1 MQEEHLLF
9 LEEDTEKGDID
20 MINTTPLP
28 PKKIRAVQEYPV
40 LPMKK
45 IMSLIR
51 KNCGT
56 AYISERH
63 GKGNNKVI
71 ILPEAACEFQ
81 VMVSYGRR
89 SPMNVLEQKYA
100 GFGHFLRD
108 EHNNIVLIVSHF
120 IEIQTMNRNS
130 IGASNLGPNGE
141 NNPGLDFL
149 MYHRDEFI
157 KNEHKFNTD
166 AYGYKVDPFL
176 DICGPSVFIIE
187 GHTHPDLGVFYSGT
201 DRQSGMARAAVS
213 PVCIFVCDPIRKQML
228 GSIGK
233 DFKEAEIIVF
243 SRRVNDGKSIL
254 SDNKL
259 ETPQEIIGEIIRLA
273 NKCFSYKGYSG
284 KINDRTS
291 GGKEYLSIKMIIP
304 KSSKE

>member
-1 MQEEHLLF
+1 MF
-9 LEEDTEKGDID
+9 
-20 MINTTPLP
+20 NATPLP
-28 PKKIRAVQEYPV
+28 PKRVIVVEEYPV
-40 LPMKK
+40 LSMKK
-45 IMSLIR
+45 IMNLIR
-51 KNCGT
+51 RNCGS

-63 GKGNNKVI
+63 GKGFNKVI
-71 ILPEAACEFQ
+71 VLPEATREFE

-100 GFGHFLRD
+100 GYGHFLRD
-108 EHNNIVLIVSHF
+108 EHDNNILIVSHF

-157 KNEHKFNTD
+157 KNERKYNTD
-166 AYGYKVDPFL
+166 AYGYLVDPFL
-176 DICGPSVFIIE
+176 DICGPSVFVLE

-201 DRQSGMARAAVS
+201 DKQSGMARAAVS

-228 GSIGK
+228 GSVGK

-243 SRRVNDGKSIL
+243 SRRTSNGNPIL

-259 ETPQEIIGEIIRLA
+259 ETPQEIIGEIVRLA
-273 NKCFSYKGYSG
+273 NKCLSYKGYSG

-291 GGKEYLSIKMIIP
+291 NGKECLSIKMIIP

>member
-1 MQEEHLLF
+1 
-9 LEEDTEKGDID
+9 
-20 MINTTPLP
+20 MINTTPIP
-28 PKKIRAVQEYPV
+28 PKKARATKEYPI
-40 LPMKK
+40 LSMKK
-45 IMSLIR
+45 IMGLIR
-51 KNCGT
+51 RNCGSV
-56 AYISERH
+56 YVSERH
-63 GKGNNKVI
+63 GKGFYKVI
-71 ILPEAACEFQ
+71 VLPEAAREFA

-89 SPMNVLEQKYA
+89 SPMNVLEQKYE
-100 GFGHFLRD
+100 GFGHILRD
-108 EHNNIVLIVSHF
+108 EHNNIILIVSHF

-157 KNEHKFNTD
+157 KNEHKYNTD
-166 AYGYKVDPFL
+166 AYGYQVDPFL
-176 DICGPSVFIIE
+176 DICGPSEFVLE

-233 DFKEAEIIVF
+233 NFTEAEIIVF
-243 SRRVNDGKSIL
+243 SRRESI
-254 SDNKL
+254 SNVVPTNNKF
-259 ETPQEIIGEIIRLA
+259 ETPQELIGEIVRLA
-273 NKCFSYKGYSG
+273 NKCISYKGYSG

-291 GGKEYLSIKMIIP
+291 GGKEYLSVKMIIP

>member
-1 MQEEHLLF
+1 
-9 LEEDTEKGDID
+9 
-20 MINTTPLP
+20 MINTTPIP
-28 PKKIRAVQEYPV
+28 PKKARATKEYPV
-40 LPMKK
+40 MSMKK
-45 IMSLIR
+45 IMGLVR
-51 KNCGT
+51 RNCGSV
-56 AYISERH
+56 YVSERH
-63 GKGNNKVI
+63 GKGFYKVI
-71 ILPEAACEFQ
+71 VLPEAAREFA

-89 SPMNVLEQKYA
+89 SPMNVLEQKYE
-100 GFGHFLRD
+100 GFGHILRD
-108 EHNNIVLIVSHF
+108 EHNNIILIVSHF

-157 KNEHKFNTD
+157 KNEHKYNTD
-166 AYGYKVDPFL
+166 AYGYQVDPFL
-176 DICGPSVFIIE
+176 DICGPSVFVLE

-233 DFKEAEIIVF
+233 NFTEAEIVVF
-243 SRRVNDGKSIL
+243 SRRESI
-254 SDNKL
+254 SNAIPTYSKL
-259 ETPQEIIGEIIRLA
+259 ETPQELIGEIVRLA
-273 NKCFSYKGYSG
+273 NKCISYKGYSG

-291 GGKEYLSIKMIIP
+291 GGKEYLYVKMIIP

>member
-1 MQEEHLLF
+1 
-9 LEEDTEKGDID
+9 
-20 MINTTPLP
+20 MINTTPIP
-28 PKKIRAVQEYPV
+28 PKKARATKEYPI
-40 LPMKK
+40 LSMKK
-45 IMSLIR
+45 IMGLIR
-51 KNCGT
+51 RNCGSV
-56 AYISERH
+56 YVSERH
-63 GKGNNKVI
+63 GKGFYKVI
-71 ILPEAACEFQ
+71 VLPEAAREFA

-89 SPMNVLEQKYA
+89 SPMNVLEQKYE
-100 GFGHFLRD
+100 GFGHILRD
-108 EHNNIVLIVSHF
+108 EHNNIILIVSHF

-157 KNEHKFNTD
+157 KNEHKYNTD
-166 AYGYKVDPFL
+166 AYGYQVDPFL
-176 DICGPSVFIIE
+176 DICGPSEFVLE

-233 DFKEAEIIVF
+233 NFTEAEIIVF
-243 SRRVNDGKSIL
+243 SRRENISNSVPVN
-254 SDNKL
+254 NKL
-259 ETPQEIIGEIIRLA
+259 ETPQELIGEIVRLA
-273 NKCFSYKGYSG
+273 NKCISYKGYSG

-291 GGKEYLSIKMIIP
+291 GGKEYLSVKMIIP